1 MKTNELSIQANG
13 VAAQLNEG
21 AVAMT
26 PESAVEPAGAE
37 KVAAPWSPVTFKA
50 KRSTGFAKSE
60 EWNITLNETAA
71 QFSQA
76 ESGERI
82 EVAREKATQQI
93 GFSQGMSLLPPKNFT
108 LAHDGKSFSFQVDG
122 EGRSHLQSWLP
133 KRSEAE
139 LKGELRK
146 WGVGLIIMGGLHF
159 VLQGVLDPT
168 WGVVLLIV
176 GGLNMVVS
184 HKAIFILNG
193 ICLMLV
199 GLMNMAGGGGWKF
212 FGLMQIFWGVQEMRK
227 MGRFE

>member
-13 VAAQLNEG
+13 EVAHPNEG
-21 AVAMT
+21 AVDFT
-26 PESAVEPAGAE
+26 PETAAKPAGAE
-37 KVAAPWSPVTFKA
+37 KAAAPWSPVTFKA
-50 KRSTGFAKSE
+50 KRSTGFAKNE
-60 EWNITLNETAA
+60 EWDITLNEA
-71 QFSQA
+71 SA
-76 ESGERI
+76 EFAKADGGERI
-82 EVAREKATQQI
+82 EVAREKANLQI

-108 LAHDGKSFSFQVDG
+108 LTHDGKSFSLQVDG

-212 FGLMQIFWGVQEMRK
+212 FGMMQIFWGVQEMRK

>member
-1 MKTNELSIQANG
+1 MKTNELSIQVTG
-13 VAAQLNEG
+13 EVAHPN
-21 AVAMT
+21 
-26 PESAVEPAGAE
+26 ESAVAVAPETAAEPAGAE
-37 KVAAPWSPVTFKA
+37 KAATPWLTVAFKA

-60 EWNITLNETAA
+60 EWNITLNEASA
-71 QFSQA
+71 QFA
-76 ESGERI
+76 PAGGGERI
-82 EVAREKATQQI
+82 EVAREKANLQI
-93 GFSQGMSLLPPKNFT
+93 GFSQGMSLMPPKNFT
-108 LAHDGKSFSFQVDG
+108 LTHDGKSFFFQVDG

-146 WGVGLIIMGGLHF
+146 WGVCLIIMGGLHF
-159 VLQGVLDPT
+159 VLKGILDPT